1 MSDDVIG
8 TVVQRTQPV
17 RHPFYVNTGI
27 GMHAGL
33 GQQNYRDEPDKT
45 PSSQIP
51 LTRDKS
57 STTSRLLTMQEI
69 HSITLVSEFL
79 SATMAPDLDIG
90 ARSGIEALTKS
101 WRIFAH
107 AFPGGHI
114 QLESL
119 RQLTSF
125 CLVATTRTSVTLT
138 KQTLQYLFHRL
149 ADGSEANSKRRENIF
164 ARLLDQRIVMCGSVR
179 FDWDDTSKRVIGL
192 YTHVDMLSPMLTLLG
207 NLEDVSFV
215 FSGALITPD
224 GDFSTKKAN
233 EPWRE

>member
-69 HSITLVSEFL
+69 HSIVDKDTLSELRAIMKDRRDRRKIIQQRHLKKKQKMAEDLVHSIPKLRNEIEQLQLRRLSLRERLPTENVWFTAIEYFRDFQYGLPVLATSQTLVSEFL

-90 ARSGIEALTKS
+90 ARSA
-101 WRIFAH
+101 R
-107 AFPGGHI
+107 
-114 QLESL
+114 ESQAIDKFL
-119 RQLTSF
+119 SRCHDKDERYSYQ
-125 CLVATTRTSVTLT
+125 ANASVLIP
-138 KQTLQYLFHRL
+138 Q
-149 ADGSEANSKRRENIF
+149 
-164 ARLLDQRIVMCGSVR
+164 
-179 FDWDDTSKRVIGL
+179 IG
-192 YTHVDMLSPMLTLLG
+192 
-207 NLEDVSFV
+207 
-215 FSGALITPD
+215 
-224 GDFSTKKAN
+224 
-233 EPWRE
+233 

>member
-69 HSITLVSEFL
+69 HSIVDKDTLSEL
-79 SATMAPDLDIG
+79 RAIMKDRRDRRKIIQQRHLKKKQKMAEDLVHSIPKL
-90 ARSGIEALTKS
+90 RNEIE
-101 WRIFAH
+101 
-107 AFPGGHI
+107 
-114 QLESL
+114 QLQLRRLSL
-119 RQLTSF
+119 RE
-125 CLVATTRTSVTLT
+125 
-138 KQTLQYLFHRL
+138 RL
-149 ADGSEANSKRRENIF
+149 PTENVWFTAIEYF
-164 ARLLDQRIVMCGSVR
+164 R
-179 FDWDDTSKRVIGL
+179 
-192 YTHVDMLSPMLTLLG
+192 
-207 NLEDVSFV
+207 
-215 FSGALITPD
+215 
-224 GDFSTKKAN
+224 DF
-233 EPWRE
+233 

>member
-8 TVVQRTQPV
+8 TFVQRTQPV
-17 RHPFYVNTGI
+17 RHSFYVKSGI

-33 GQQNYRDEPDKT
+33 GHQNYHDEPVKS

-51 LTRDKS
+51 LTPDKS

-69 HSITLVSEFL
+69 HAITLVSKFL
-79 SATMAPDLDIG
+79 RATMAPDLDIG

-114 QLESL
+114 QLESI
-119 RQLTSF
+119 RQLTSL

-138 KQTLQYLFHRL
+138 KQMLQYLFHSFT
-149 ADGSEANSKRRENIF
+149 DGSEASSKRREHIF
-164 ARLLDQRIVMCGSVR
+164 ARLLNQRIVMGGSVR

-192 YTHVDMLSPMLTLLG
+192 YTHVDILSPMLTLLG
-207 NLEDVSFV
+207 NLEDASFV

-233 EPWRE
+233 EPW